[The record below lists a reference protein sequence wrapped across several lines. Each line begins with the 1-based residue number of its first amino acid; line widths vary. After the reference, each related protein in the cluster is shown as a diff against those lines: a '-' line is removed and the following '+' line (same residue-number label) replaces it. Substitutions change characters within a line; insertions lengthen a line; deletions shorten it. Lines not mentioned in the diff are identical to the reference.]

1 MTGKHSTHW
10 RRYRGDQDRCL
21 YSRVPQSP
29 GEARYEKMMSVMF
42 LRSAT
47 KANCVRVP
55 LDSDV

>member
-1 MTGKHSTHW
+1 MTKIGASIQGSHN
-10 RRYRGDQDRCL
+10 L
-21 YSRVPQSP
+21 L

-55 LDSDV
+55 LDSVV